1 MFRGLCNDIEHHQ
14 VHYIDDPE
22 LAYTMQR
29 YRECHDFYHALFS
42 LPVSVESEL
51 ALKWFEYVHF
61 GLPMAALGAIFGP
74 LRLDANKR
82 ARLFREYVPW
92 AMRCGASAKPL
103 IAVYWEERWEM
114 TTEELKRELGVWDP
128 PAAIWGKALSEKQ
141 REQRR
146 REAEQRREQKM
157 E

>member
-1 MFRGLCNDIEHHQ
+1 
-14 VHYIDDPE
+14 
-22 LAYTMQR
+22 MQR

-51 ALKWFEYVHF
+51 ALKWFEYIHF
-61 GLPMAALGAIFGP
+61 GFPMAALGATFGP
-74 LRLDANKR
+74 LRLNANKR

-114 TTEELKRELGVWDP
+114 STEDLKRELWVWDP
-128 PAAIWGKALSEKQ
+128 PAAMWGRALSEKQ
-141 REQRR
+141 REQSR
-146 REAEQRREQKM
+146 REAAAAM
-157 E
+157 STNPASSHPV